1 MSFWDGCGLC
11 EKLCGINP
19 TRGVEGCDLGGHSI
33 KSGNW
38 RVGIE
43 SPPGPNNLVNK
54 PDLFPI
60 DLIIVLLIIPYL
72 IPAYF
77 LHFRSLCRKTL
88 KPLACPCSAPSS
100 IFPNS
105 LCSLGLAEYLP
116 YSGLL
121 FSGEEQEQ
129 DFEDG
134 AED

>member
-1 MSFWDGCGLC
+1 MSFWDGCGSLW
-11 EKLCGINP
+11 KLCGLNLAQ
-19 TRGVEGCDLGGHSI
+19 GVKGCDLGRHSI
-33 KSGNW
+33 KFGNW

-43 SPPGPNNLVNK
+43 SPPGPNNLVNIS
-54 PDLFPI
+54 DFI
-60 DLIIVLLIIPYL
+60 SVVLIIVLLIIPYL
-72 IPAYF
+72 FPAYF

-121 FSGEEQEQ
+121 FSGEDQEQ

>member
-1 MSFWDGCGLC
+1 M
-11 EKLCGINP
+11 
-19 TRGVEGCDLGGHSI
+19 
-33 KSGNW
+33 
-38 RVGIE
+38 
-43 SPPGPNNLVNK
+43 NL
-54 PDLFPI
+54 PLLQSLYSCFTYYSLFNSC
-60 DLIIVLLIIPYL
+60 LFLAFSL
-72 IPAYF
+72 AY
-77 LHFRSLCRKTL
+77 RKTL

-121 FSGEEQEQ
+121 ISGEEQEQ